1 MEKTINQQL
10 DGLFRDWDKALRTYV
25 GYEPD
30 NFTRDGLIYK
40 YKPKWGFEKEYPTL
54 AGTDT
59 DLLVNGL
66 WNKSSIKI
74 VFLLKD
80 KPDESGGDVR
90 QWLLYEHNNGK
101 CSRELQGGKVGRIGF
116 LPTIARVIYGIYKST
131 PDNLITFGEVSG
143 IGMGDVRD
151 MWNSLDGYPYAL
163 VETKKMAGIPY
174 VRPQQIKEALLR
186 DSEFLKKE
194 LSYLN
199 PNVFVCTHPSIYKFV
214 QDFLAEKYKDV
225 QDNQFVKIPNES
237 KPSGF
242 EESILLHR
250 PSKSVILLG
259 YHPSYYRLSRK
270 ERYMSYMSHY
280 HAFVQSSYYNEFFQ
294 QN

>member
-1 MEKTINQQL
+1 MGMTINQQL
-10 DGLFRDWDKALRTYV
+10 DGLFRDWNEALGTYD

-30 NFTRDGLIYK
+30 KYTRDGLIYK
-40 YKPKWGFEKEYPTL
+40 YKPEWGFEKEYPTL
-54 AGTDT
+54 AGTDA
-59 DLLVNGL
+59 DLLVDGL
-66 WNKSSIKI
+66 WNKSTIKI

-90 QWLLYEHNNGK
+90 QWLLYKHKVGT
-101 CSRELQGGKVGRIGF
+101 CSRELQGGIVGRTGF

-131 PDNLITFGEVSG
+131 PGDLITFGQVSG
-143 IGMGDVRD
+143 SGMSVVRD
-151 MWNSLDGYPYAL
+151 MWNSLEGYPYAL
-163 VETKKMAGIPY
+163 VETKKMAGISY
-174 VRPQQIKEALLR
+174 VSPGQIKEALLR

-214 QDFLAEKYKDV
+214 QDFLAEKYKDE
-225 QDNQFVKIPNES
+225 QDNQFVKVPNES

-259 YHPSYYRLSRK
+259 YHPSYYRLSL
-270 ERYMSYMSHY
+270 EGRYMSYMSHY
-280 HAFVQSSYYNEFFQ
+280 HAFVQSDYYDGFFK
-294 QN
+294 